1 MAEIVRGHR
10 SKLSD
15 LGCSSTLSTEL
26 MLAPAAGSS
35 IDVACFGVD
44 ADGKLSDDRYMVFFN
59 QMASPGNAIVLSS
72 AGHAS
77 TFALRL
83 DDLPLTIERLVF
95 AASLDGAGSMRGLG
109 ASSMTIGN
117 AVFRFSGND
126 FDTEKAVIVAELY
139 RRNGQWRFCAV
150 GQGFAGG
157 LSALLTH
164 FGGTEAAPAAAS
176 APAAA
181 APPAPAPAPAK
192 VSLSKITLTK
202 AGERHT
208 VSLVKGA
215 AAPRKIT
222 VRATWQ
228 DNGDGD
234 DDNDDLDLRVGILLA
249 DGRMKLVTA
258 PAAPGALDRTPYVL
272 HCGDVTMASA
282 KMPAT
287 ETVEVNAGIAGLVG
301 GRVALVFSVY
311 SALGN
316 GAVSVASLKPVM
328 RMEYGDQVVEC
339 AYDFTRSAAAKDDS
353 VYTYVIGTAIID
365 GDTIVLAPSGLT
377 SEPGSENTP
386 WMRWNGA
393 DVRVSL
399 DGPAVFKDDDDGDEA
414 REYNAGNPNRYS
426 Q

>member
-26 MLAPAAGSS
+26 LLAPAAGSS

-44 ADGKLSDDRYMVFFN
+44 AAGKLSDDRYMVFFN
-59 QMASPGNAIVLSS
+59 QMASPGNAIVLSTS
-72 AGHAS
+72 GQAS

-83 DDLPLTIERLVF
+83 DDLPATVERLVF
-95 AASLDGAGSMRGLG
+95 SASLDGAGSMRGLG

-117 AVFRFSGND
+117 AVFRFSGKD

-139 RRNGQWRFCAV
+139 RRDGQWRFCAV

-157 LSALLTH
+157 LSALLAH
-164 FGGTEAAPAAAS
+164 FGGTEAAPAAA
-176 APAAA
+176 PAAVPA
-181 APPAPAPAPAK
+181 PAPAPAPAK

-258 PAAPGALDRTPYVL
+258 PASPGALDRPPYVL
-272 HCGDVTMASA
+272 HCGDVTVASA

-316 GAVSVASLKPVM
+316 GAVSVASLRPVM

-377 SEPGSENTP
+377 SASGSEHTP

-399 DGPAVFKDDDDGDEA
+399 DGPAVFKDGNA
-414 REYNAGNPNRYS
+414 NQYNKGNPNRYS